1 MRVHIATDHAGFEL
15 KEKIVADLR
24 EKGYDVVDHGAHVYD
39 ALDDYPPF
47 CIEAAQAVVDE
58 PGSSAS
64 LLADRVTVNRWLRIV
79 CKVCAPPS
87 CGRMLPLV

>member
-15 KEKIVADLR
+15 KEEIVADLR
-24 EKGYDVVDHGAHVYD
+24 EKGYDVVDHGAHVTTPSTTTRRS
-39 ALDDYPPF
+39 ALRQRRPLWMNPV
-47 CIEAAQAVVDE
+47 A
-58 PGSSAS
+58 SAS

>member
-24 EKGYDVVDHGAHVYD
+24 EKGYDVVDHGAHVFD

-58 PGSSAS
+58 AS

-79 CKVCAPPS
+79 WKVCVPPS